1 MGSRVGVLRPRLR
14 DQPCGAGVPLDVF
27 GSALRWNFAAGEV
40 SGQLMRTRGG
50 EAIEHDGE
58 LNTLPY
64 LDVLMNLII
73 FMLLSMS
80 GLATFGVINVTTS
93 GSAPG
98 SAGDDA
104 IVHVRIEPAGF
115 DVQHGSSAVHLA
127 SHDFA
132 QLSAA
137 LATLKTSSADDRAVL
152 SAAPDTSYELVT
164 ATLDAMRGAE
174 GQRLF
179 PDVALDR

>member
-1 MGSRVGVLRPRLR
+1 MRSR
-14 DQPCGAGVPLDVF
+14 GA
-27 GSALRWNFAAGEV
+27 
-40 SGQLMRTRGG
+40 
-50 EAIEHDGE
+50 EAIGHDGE

-98 SAGDDA
+98 TAGDDA
-104 IVHVRIEPAGF
+104 IVCVRIEPAGF
-115 DVQHGSSAVHLA
+115 EVQRGDSAVHLA

-137 LATLKTSSADDRAVL
+137 LATLKTSSTDGRAVL

-164 ATLDAMRGAE
+164 ATLDAMRGTE
-174 GQRLF
+174 GHRLF
-179 PDVALDR
+179 PDVTLDR